1 MTRDFGTR
9 DFETFDCPASQNP
22 VSHSQI
28 EIHMIEKIYQH
39 FQKAYKVT
47 TDSRKIDKDAVFFAL
62 KGENFDANDFALQ
75 VAEQGVASL
84 VVADRKDLP
93 KHERIL
99 IVNDTL
105 KALQDLAAYHRQ
117 QSKAIV
123 LSITGTNGKTT
134 TKELVSA
141 VLTQKYNI
149 IHTQGNLN
157 NHIGVP
163 LTLLSI
169 KPETEI
175 AVVEMGANH
184 PGEIDF
190 LCKIADPDYGL
201 ITNIGRAHLEGFGS
215 FEGVIK
221 TKTEL
226 YRHIKSHGKAVFVN
240 QGNPLLWEQSEGQ
253 ERISYGRHCDAFCPV
268 APGACNPYLSVVW
281 RKRLIQT
288 HLVGS
293 YNFEN
298 VAAAIGVGQYFEVED
313 DKIVEALE
321 AYTPTNSRSQVIETK
336 KNRIIMDAY
345 NANPTSMR
353 AALINFAN
361 ICGENHL
368 LILGD
373 MRELGTASEEE
384 HRNILGLMKE
394 LGFKEA
400 LLVGQNFCAYN
411 ENAVWKTFDNV
422 QSLCQY
428 LESNPISGKTILVK
442 GSNSIQLG
450 KVLPLL

>member
-1 MTRDFGTR
+1 MLAT
-9 DFETFDCPASQNP
+9 
-22 VSHSQI
+22 
-28 EIHMIEKIYQH
+28 IYQH
-39 FQKAYKVT
+39 YLKAHKVS
-47 TDSRKIDKDAVFFAL
+47 TDSRKIEKDAVFFAL
-62 KGENFDANDFALQ
+62 KGENFDANDFALK
-75 VAEQGVASL
+75 VAEEGIASL
-84 VVADRKDLP
+84 VVADRKTLP
-93 KHERIL
+93 KHERL
-99 IVNDTL
+99 IIVDDTL
-105 KALQDLAAYHRQ
+105 KALQDLAAYHRA
-117 QSKAIV
+117 QSKATV

-141 VLTQKYNI
+141 VLAKKYNI
-149 IHTQGNLN
+149 IHTMGNLN

-175 AVVEMGANH
+175 AIVEMGANH
-184 PGEIDF
+184 PGEIEF
-190 LCKIADPDYGL
+190 LCHIADPDYGL
-201 ITNIGRAHLEGFGS
+201 ITNIGKAHLEGFGS

-226 YRHIKSHGKAVFVN
+226 YRHIKANGKAVFVN

-253 ERISYGRHCDAFCPV
+253 TRITYGRHCAADAPV

-281 RKRLIQT
+281 KKHLIQT

-298 VAAAIGVGQYFEVED
+298 VASAIAVGQYFKVDEND
-313 DKIVEALE
+313 IIDALE
-321 AYTPTNSRSQVIETK
+321 TYTPTNSRSQVIDTE
-336 KNRIIMDAY
+336 KNRIVMDAY

-361 ICGENHL
+361 ICGEQHL

-373 MRELGTASEEE
+373 MRELGTASEDE
-384 HRNILGLMKE
+384 HRNILALMKE
-394 LGFKEA
+394 LGYKDA
-400 LLVGQNFCAYN
+400 MLVGQNFCTYN
-411 ENAVWKTFDNV
+411 ENADWKTFAKVED
-422 QSLCQY
+422 LYQY
-428 LESNPISGKTILVK
+428 IETHPIEGKHILVK
-442 GSNSIQLG
+442 GSRSIQLE

>member
-1 MTRDFGTR
+1 M
-9 DFETFDCPASQNP
+9 NP
-22 VSHSQI
+22 I
-28 EIHMIEKIYQH
+28 EAIYQH
-39 FQKAYKVT
+39 FQKSYKVT
-47 TDSRKIDKDAVFFAL
+47 TDSRKVEQDAVFFAL

-75 VAEQGVASL
+75 VAEEGKASL

-93 KHERIL
+93 RHEHIL
-99 IVNDTL
+99 IVEDTL
-105 KALQDLAAYHRQ
+105 KTLQSLAAYHRQ

-123 LSITGTNGKTT
+123 ISITGTNGKTT

-141 VLTQKYNI
+141 VLAKKYNI
-149 IHTQGNLN
+149 IHTQGNFN

-163 LTLLSI
+163 LTLLTI
-169 KPETEI
+169 QPETEI

-201 ITNIGRAHLEGFGS
+201 ITNIGKAHLEGFGS

-226 YRHIKSHGKAVFVN
+226 YRHIKNHGKAVFVN

-253 ERISYGRHCDAFCPV
+253 ERISYGRHCAAFCPV
-268 APGACNPYLSVVW
+268 APGACNPYLSVFW
-281 RKRLIQT
+281 RKHLIQT

-298 VAAAIGVGQYFEVED
+298 VAAAIGVGQYFGVEENA
-313 DKIVEALE
+313 IIEALE
-321 AYTPTNSRSQVIETK
+321 AYTPTNSRSQVIETE

-353 AALINFAN
+353 AALINFAR
-361 ICGENHL
+361 ICGEQHL

-384 HRNILGLMKE
+384 HRNILSLMKE
-394 LGFKEA
+394 LGYKDA
-400 LLVGQNFCAYN
+400 LLIGQNFCAYN
-411 ENAVWKTFDNV
+411 DNPHWKTFENV
-422 QSLCQY
+422 VDLCQY
-428 LESNPISGKTILVK
+428 LESYPVRGKTILVK
-442 GSNSIQLG
+442 GSHSVQLE

>member
-1 MTRDFGTR
+1 MNSI
-9 DFETFDCPASQNP
+9 ET
-22 VSHSQI
+22 
-28 EIHMIEKIYQH
+28 IYQH
-39 FQKAYKVT
+39 YLKAYKIS
-47 TDSRKIDKDAVFFAL
+47 TDSRKIEKDAVFFAL

-93 KHERIL
+93 RHERIL
-99 IVNDTL
+99 IVDDTL
-105 KALQDLAAYHRQ
+105 KTLQGLAAYHRS
-117 QSKAIV
+117 QSKATV

-141 VLTQKYNI
+141 VLAKKYNI
-149 IHTQGNLN
+149 IHTMGNLN

-169 KPETEI
+169 QPNTEI

-201 ITNIGRAHLEGFGS
+201 ITNIGKAHLEGFGS

-226 YRHIKSHGKAVFVN
+226 YRHIKANGKAVFVN

-253 ERISYGRHCDAFCPV
+253 NRISYGRHCAANTPV
-268 APGACNPYLSVVW
+268 APGACAPYLSVVW
-281 RKRLIQT
+281 RNHLIQT

-298 VAAAIGVGQYFEVED
+298 VAAAIGVGQYFGVDEND
-313 DKIVEALE
+313 IIDALE
-321 AYTPTNSRSQVIETK
+321 AYTPTNSRSQVIETN
-336 KNRIIMDAY
+336 KNCIIMDAY

-353 AALINFAN
+353 AALINFAS
-361 ICGENHL
+361 ICGEEHL

-394 LGFKEA
+394 LGFKKA
-400 LLVGQNFCAYN
+400 LLVGSNFSTYN
-411 ENAVWKTFDNV
+411 ENPDWKTFDNV
-422 QSLCQY
+422 QNLCQY
-428 LESNPISGKTILVK
+428 LESSPVSGKTILVK

>member
-1 MTRDFGTR
+1 
-9 DFETFDCPASQNP
+9 
-22 VSHSQI
+22 
-28 EIHMIEKIYQH
+28 MIETIYQYYL
-39 FQKAYKVT
+39 KAHKVS
-47 TDSRKIDKDAVFFAL
+47 TDSRKIEKDAVFFAL

-75 VAEQGVASL
+75 VAEAGKASL

-99 IVNDTL
+99 VVDDTL
-105 KALQDLAAYHRQ
+105 KTLQDLAAYHRQ
-117 QSKAIV
+117 QMKATV

-134 TKELVSA
+134 TKELISA
-141 VLTQKYNI
+141 VLAKKYNI
-149 IHTQGNLN
+149 IHTMGNLN

-163 LTLLSI
+163 LTLLNI
-169 KPETEI
+169 RPETEI

-190 LCKIADPDYGL
+190 LCRIADPDYGL
-201 ITNIGRAHLEGFGS
+201 ITNIGKAHLEGFGS

-226 YRHIKSHGKAVFVN
+226 YRHIKAHGKAVFVN

-253 ERISYGRHCDAFCPV
+253 TRISYGRHCAADTPV
-268 APGACNPYLSVVW
+268 APAACDPYLSVGW
-281 RKRLIQT
+281 EKHLIKT

-298 VAAAIGVGQYFEVED
+298 VAAAIGVGQYFKVDEND
-313 DKIVEALE
+313 IIEALE
-321 AYTPTNSRSQVIETK
+321 QYTPTNSRSQVIETE
-336 KNRIIMDAY
+336 KNKILMDAY

-361 ICGENHL
+361 IRGEQHL

-373 MRELGTASEEE
+373 MRELGSASEEE
-384 HRNILGLMKE
+384 HRNILALMKE

-400 LLVGQNFCAYN
+400 FLVGQNFCAYN
-411 ENAVWKTFDNV
+411 DNPDWLTFNKVED
-422 QSLCQY
+422 LCQH
-428 LESNPISGKTILVK
+428 LESRQIKGKTILIK
-442 GSNSIQLG
+442 GSHSVQLE

>member
-1 MTRDFGTR
+1 MDST
-9 DFETFDCPASQNP
+9 ET
-22 VSHSQI
+22 
-28 EIHMIEKIYQH
+28 IYQH
-39 FQKAYKVT
+39 FLKTFKVT
-47 TDSRKIDKDAVFFAL
+47 TDSRKVEQDAVFFAL

-84 VVADRKDLP
+84 IVADRKDLP
-93 KHERIL
+93 KHGRIL
-99 IVNDTL
+99 VVDDNTL

-117 QSKAIV
+117 QSKVKV

-141 VLTQKYNI
+141 VLAKKYNI
-149 IHTQGNLN
+149 IHTMGNLN

-163 LTLLSI
+163 LTLLDI

-175 AVVEMGANH
+175 AIVEMGANH
-184 PGEIDF
+184 PGEIES

-201 ITNIGRAHLEGFGS
+201 ITNIGKAHLEGFGS

-226 YRHIKSHGKAVFVN
+226 YRHIKNHGTAVFVN
-240 QGNPLLWEQSEGQ
+240 QGNPLLWEQSEGMK
-253 ERISYGRHCDAFCPV
+253 RISYGRHCGAFCPV

-281 RKRLIQT
+281 RKHLIQT

-298 VAAAIGVGQYFEVED
+298 VAAAIGVGQYFGVD
-313 DKIVEALE
+313 DEKIVEALE
-321 AYTPTNSRSQVIETK
+321 AYTPTNSRSQVVETG
-336 KNRIIMDAY
+336 KNRVIMDAY

-353 AALINFAN
+353 AALINFHT

-384 HRNILGLMKE
+384 HRTILRLMKE

-411 ENAVWKTFDNV
+411 ENAAWKTFDNV
-422 QSLCQY
+422 MDLCQY
-428 LESNPISGKTILVK
+428 LEGHPISGKTILVK

>member
-1 MTRDFGTR
+1 
-9 DFETFDCPASQNP
+9 
-22 VSHSQI
+22 
-28 EIHMIEKIYQH
+28 MIATIYQH
-39 FQKAYKVT
+39 FQKAYKIT
-47 TDSRKIDKDAVFFAL
+47 TDSRKVEQDAVFFAL

-75 VAEQGVASL
+75 VAEAGVASL
-84 VVADRKDLP
+84 VVADRKELP
-93 KHERIL
+93 QHGRIL
-99 IVNDTL
+99 IVDEALKTL
-105 KALQDLAAYHRQ
+105 QKLAAYHRQ
-117 QSKAIV
+117 QNRATV

-141 VLTQKYNI
+141 VLAKKYRI

-163 LTLLSI
+163 LTLLTI

-175 AVVEMGANH
+175 AVVEMGASH

-201 ITNIGRAHLEGFGS
+201 ITNVGKAHLEGFGS

-253 ERISYGRHCDAFCPV
+253 NRISYGRHCAADAPV
-268 APGACNPYLSVVW
+268 APGQCDPYLSVIW
-281 RKRLIQT
+281 RKHLIQT

-298 VAAAIGVGQYFEVED
+298 VAAAIGVGQYFGVDED
-313 DKIVEALE
+313 AIIEALE
-321 AYTPTNSRSQVIETK
+321 QYTPTNSRSQVIETT
-336 KNRIIMDAY
+336 KNHIIMDAY

-353 AALINFAN
+353 AALINFAS
-361 ICGENHL
+361 ICGDEHL

-400 LLVGQNFCAYN
+400 LLVGSNFCAYN
-411 ENAVWKTFDNV
+411 KNPDWMTFENVKE
-422 QSLCQY
+422 LCQH
-428 LESNPISGKTILVK
+428 LESKPISGKTILVK
-442 GSNSIQLG
+442 GSHSVQLE

>member
-1 MTRDFGTR
+1 
-9 DFETFDCPASQNP
+9 
-22 VSHSQI
+22 
-28 EIHMIEKIYQH
+28 MIETIYQH
-39 FQKAYKVT
+39 YLKAYKVS
-47 TDSRKIDKDAVFFAL
+47 TDSRKIEKDAVFFAL
-62 KGENFDANDFALQ
+62 KGENFDANDFAMQ

-84 VVADRKDLP
+84 IVADRKDLP

-99 IVNDTL
+99 IVDDTL
-105 KALQDLAAYHRQ
+105 KALQDLAAYHRS

-141 VLTQKYNI
+141 ILAKKYNI
-149 IHTQGNLN
+149 IHTMGNLN

-169 KPETEI
+169 QPNTEI

-190 LCKIADPDYGL
+190 LCHIADPDYGL
-201 ITNIGRAHLEGFGS
+201 ITNIGKAHLEGFGS

-226 YRHIKSHGKAVFVN
+226 YRHIKTHGKAVFVN

-253 ERISYGRHCDAFCPV
+253 SRISYGRHCAADTPV

-281 RKRLIQT
+281 REHLIQT
-288 HLVGS
+288 RLVGS

-298 VAAAIGVGQYFEVED
+298 VAAAIGVGQYFGVD
-313 DKIVEALE
+313 DNDIIEALE
-321 AYTPTNSRSQVIETK
+321 AYTPTNSRSQVIETE
-336 KNRIIMDAY
+336 KNRVIMDAY

-353 AALINFAN
+353 AALINFSS
-361 ICGENHL
+361 ICGENSL

-394 LGFKEA
+394 LGFKDA
-400 LLVGQNFCAYN
+400 LLVGQNFCTYN
-411 ENAVWKTFDNV
+411 ENANWKTFDKV
-422 QSLCQY
+422 GDLCQY
-428 LESNPISGKTILVK
+428 LESHPVSGKTILVK

>member
-1 MTRDFGTR
+1 MHPI
-9 DFETFDCPASQNP
+9 ET
-22 VSHSQI
+22 
-28 EIHMIEKIYQH
+28 IYRQ
-39 FQKAYKVT
+39 FTKAYKVT
-47 TDSRKIDKDAVFFAL
+47 TDSRKVEQNAIFFAL

-75 VAEQGVASL
+75 VAEEGKACL

-93 KHERIL
+93 NHERLL
-99 IVNDTL
+99 IVEDSL
-105 KALQDLAAYHRQ
+105 KTLQDLAAYHRQ
-117 QSKAIV
+117 QMKPTV

-141 VLTQKYNI
+141 VLTKKYNI
-149 IHTQGNLN
+149 IHTMGNLN

-190 LCKIADPDYGL
+190 LCRIADPDFGL
-201 ITNIGRAHLEGFGS
+201 ITNIGKAHLEGFGS

-240 QGNPLLWEQSEGQ
+240 QGNPLLWEQSEGM
-253 ERISYGRHCDAFCPV
+253 ERISYGRHCAAFCPV
-268 APGACNPYLSVVW
+268 APAKCDPYLGVFW
-281 RKRLIQT
+281 KEHLIQT

-313 DKIVEALE
+313 EKIMEALE
-321 AYTPTNSRSQVIETK
+321 AYTPTNSRSQVIETE

-353 AALINFAN
+353 AALINFAS
-361 ICGENHL
+361 ICGKEHL

-394 LGFKEA
+394 LGFKDA
-400 LLVGQNFCAYN
+400 FLVGANFCAYN
-411 ENAVWKTFDNV
+411 ENPDWMTFAKVED
-422 QSLCQY
+422 LCGF
-428 LESNPISGKTILVK
+428 LESHPVNGKTVLVK
-442 GSNSIQLG
+442 GSRGIQLE

>member
-1 MTRDFGTR
+1 MNPI
-9 DFETFDCPASQNP
+9 ET
-22 VSHSQI
+22 
-28 EIHMIEKIYQH
+28 IYQH
-39 FQKAYKVT
+39 YQKTYKVS
-47 TDSRKIDKDAVFFAL
+47 TDSRKIEQDAVFFAL

-75 VAEQGVASL
+75 VAKQGTASL

-99 IVNDTL
+99 VVDDTL
-105 KALQDLAAYHRQ
+105 KTLQDLAAYHRQ
-117 QSKAIV
+117 QMKATV

-134 TKELVSA
+134 TKELISA
-141 VLTQKYNI
+141 VLAKKYNI
-149 IHTQGNLN
+149 IHTIGNLN

-163 LTLLSI
+163 LTLLNI
-169 KPETEI
+169 RPETEI

-190 LCKIADPDYGL
+190 LCRIADPDYGL
-201 ITNIGRAHLEGFGS
+201 ITNIGKAHLEGFGS

-226 YRHIKSHGKAVFVN
+226 YRHIKAHGKAVFVN
-240 QGNPLLWEQSEGQ
+240 QGNPLLWEQSERQ
-253 ERISYGRHCDAFCPV
+253 TRISYGRHCAADTPV
-268 APGACNPYLSVVW
+268 APAACDPYLSVGW
-281 RKRLIQT
+281 EKHLIKT

-298 VAAAIGVGQYFEVED
+298 VAAAIGVGEYFKVGEND
-313 DKIVEALE
+313 IIEALE
-321 AYTPTNSRSQVIETK
+321 QYTPTNSRSQVIETQ
-336 KNRIIMDAY
+336 KNKILMDAY

-361 ICGENHL
+361 IRGEQHL

-384 HRNILGLMKE
+384 HRNILALMKE

-400 LLVGQNFCAYN
+400 FLVGQNFCTYN
-411 ENAVWKTFDNV
+411 DNPNWKTFGKV
-422 QSLCQY
+422 EELCQH
-428 LESNPISGKTILVK
+428 LESHPIEGKHILVK
-442 GSNSIQLG
+442 GSRGIQLE

>member
-1 MTRDFGTR
+1 
-9 DFETFDCPASQNP
+9 
-22 VSHSQI
+22 
-28 EIHMIEKIYQH
+28 MIETIYQH
-39 FQKAYKVT
+39 YLKAYKVS
-47 TDSRKIDKDAVFFAL
+47 TDSRKVEQDAVFFAL
-62 KGENFDANDFALQ
+62 KGENFDANDFAMQ
-75 VAEQGVASL
+75 VAEEGKASL
-84 VVADRKDLP
+84 VIADRKGL

-99 IVNDTL
+99 VVEDAL

-117 QSKAIV
+117 QMKATV

-141 VLTQKYNI
+141 VLTKKYHI
-149 IHTQGNLN
+149 IHTIGNLN

-169 KPETEI
+169 KPDTEI

-201 ITNIGRAHLEGFGS
+201 ITNIGKAHLEGFGS

-226 YRHIKSHGKAVFVN
+226 YRHIKANGKAVFVN

-253 ERISYGRHCDAFCPV
+253 ERISYGRHCAAFCPV

-281 RKRLIQT
+281 RKHLIQT

-298 VAAAIGVGQYFEVED
+298 VAAAIGVGQYFDVDENA
-313 DKIVEALE
+313 IIEALE
-321 AYTPTNSRSQVIETK
+321 AYTPTNSRSQVIESG

-353 AALINFAN
+353 AALINFAS
-361 ICGENHL
+361 ICGDNSL
-368 LILGD
+368 LVLGD

-400 LLVGQNFCAYN
+400 YLVGQNFRTYN
-411 ENAVWKTFDNV
+411 ENAAWKTFDNV
-422 QSLCQY
+422 QDLCQY
-428 LESNPISGKTILVK
+428 LEGHPVSGKTILVK
-442 GSNSIQLG
+442 GSHSVQLE

>member
-1 MTRDFGTR
+1 MNPI
-9 DFETFDCPASQNP
+9 ET
-22 VSHSQI
+22 
-28 EIHMIEKIYQH
+28 IYQH
-39 FQKAYKVT
+39 YIKVHQIS
-47 TDSRKIDKDAVFFAL
+47 TDSRKIEKDTVFFAL

-93 KHERIL
+93 QHERIL
-99 IVNDTL
+99 IVDDAL
-105 KALQDLAAYHRQ
+105 KTLQDLAAYHRQ

-141 VLTQKYNI
+141 VLAKKYNI
-149 IHTQGNLN
+149 IHTMGNLN

-169 KPETEI
+169 QPDTEI

-201 ITNIGRAHLEGFGS
+201 ITNIGKAHLEGFGS

-226 YRHIKSHGKAVFVN
+226 YRHIKAHGKAVFVN

-253 ERISYGRHCDAFCPV
+253 NRITYGRHCAANTPV

-281 RKRLIQT
+281 KKHLIQT

-298 VAAAIGVGQYFEVED
+298 VAAAIGVGQYFDVDEND
-313 DKIVEALE
+313 IIEALE
-321 AYTPTNSRSQVIETK
+321 AYTPTNSRSQVIETQ
-336 KNRIIMDAY
+336 NNHIIMDAY

-353 AALINFAN
+353 AALINFAS
-361 ICGENHL
+361 ICGENSL

-384 HRNILGLMKE
+384 HRYILGLMKE

-400 LLVGQNFCAYN
+400 LLVGQNFCTYN
-411 ENAVWKTFDNV
+411 ENGNWKTFEKVGD
-422 QSLCQY
+422 LCQY
-428 LESNPISGKTILVK
+428 LEIHPISNKTILVK

>member
-1 MTRDFGTR
+1 MKTI
-9 DFETFDCPASQNP
+9 ET
-22 VSHSQI
+22 
-28 EIHMIEKIYQH
+28 IYQH
-39 FQKAYKVT
+39 YLKAYKVS
-47 TDSRKIDKDAVFFAL
+47 TDSRKIEPNAVFFAL

-75 VAEQGVASL
+75 VAEEGVASL
-84 VVADRKDLP
+84 VVADRKSLP

-99 IVNDTL
+99 IVDDTL
-105 KALQDLAAYHRQ
+105 KALQNLAAYHRQ

-123 LSITGTNGKTT
+123 FSITGTNGKTT

-141 VLTQKYNI
+141 VLAKKYRI
-149 IHTQGNLN
+149 IHTMGNLN

-163 LTLLSI
+163 LTLLTI
-169 KPETEI
+169 QPDTEM

-184 PGEIDF
+184 PGEIAD
-190 LCKIADPDYGL
+190 LCRIADPDYGL
-201 ITNIGRAHLEGFGS
+201 ITNVGKAHLEGFGS
-215 FEGVIK
+215 FEGVIE
-221 TKTEL
+221 TKTAL
-226 YRHIKSHGKAVFVN
+226 YRHVKAHGNAVFVN
-240 QGNPLLWEQSEGQ
+240 QGNPLLWELSEGQ
-253 ERISYGRHCDAFCPV
+253 ERISYGKHCGAFCPV

-281 RKRLIQT
+281 KKHLIQT

-298 VAAAIGVGQYFEVED
+298 VAAAIGVGQFFKVDEND
-313 DKIVEALE
+313 IIAALE
-321 AYTPTNSRSQVIETK
+321 TYMPTNSRSQVIETQ

-361 ICGENHL
+361 ICGEQHL

-384 HRNILGLMKE
+384 HRSILNLMKE
-394 LGFKEA
+394 LGYKDA

-411 ENAVWKTFDNV
+411 ENPSWKTFENV

-428 LESNPISGKTILVK
+428 LESSPVSWKTILVK

>member
-1 MTRDFGTR
+1 
-9 DFETFDCPASQNP
+9 
-22 VSHSQI
+22 
-28 EIHMIEKIYQH
+28 MIETIYQH
-39 FQKAYKVT
+39 FQKVYKVT
-47 TDSRKIDKDAVFFAL
+47 TDSRKVEKDAVFFAL

-99 IVNDTL
+99 IVDDTL

-141 VLTQKYNI
+141 VLAKKYNI
-149 IHTQGNLN
+149 IHTMGNLN

-169 KPETEI
+169 QPDTEI

-190 LCKIADPDYGL
+190 LCHIADPDYGL
-201 ITNIGRAHLEGFGS
+201 ITNIGKAHLEGFGS

-226 YRHIKSHGKAVFVN
+226 YRHIKAHGKAVFVN
-240 QGNPLLWEQSEGQ
+240 QGSPLLWEQSEGQ
-253 ERISYGRHCDAFCPV
+253 NRITYGRHCAADAPV

-281 RKRLIQT
+281 KKHLIQT
-288 HLVGS
+288 RLVGS

-298 VAAAIGVGQYFEVED
+298 VAAAIGVGQYFKVDEND
-313 DKIVEALE
+313 IISALE
-321 AYTPTNSRSQVIETK
+321 AYIPTNSRSQVIETQ

-361 ICGENHL
+361 ICGKDSL
-368 LILGD
+368 LVLGD

-384 HRNILGLMKE
+384 HRSILHLMKE

-400 LLVGQNFCAYN
+400 FLVGQNFCTYN
-411 ENAVWKTFDNV
+411 ENAAWMTFEKVGD
-422 QSLCQY
+422 LCQY
-428 LESNPISGKTILVK
+428 LESHLIKGKTILVK

>member
-1 MTRDFGTR
+1 MNPL
-9 DFETFDCPASQNP
+9 ET
-22 VSHSQI
+22 
-28 EIHMIEKIYQH
+28 IYHH
-39 FQKAYKVT
+39 FTKAYKIT
-47 TDSRKIDKDAVFFAL
+47 TDSRKVEQDAVFFAL

-75 VAEQGVASL
+75 VAEAGIASL

-93 KHERIL
+93 QHERIL
-99 IVNDTL
+99 IVDDTL
-105 KALQDLAAYHRQ
+105 KTLQHLAAYHRQ

-134 TKELVSA
+134 TKELVSS
-141 VLTQKYNI
+141 VLSKKYRI
-149 IHTQGNLN
+149 IHTMGNLN

-169 KPETEI
+169 KPDTEI

-201 ITNIGRAHLEGFGS
+201 ITNIGKAHLEGFGS
-215 FEGVIK
+215 FEVIID
-221 TKTEL
+221 TKTAL
-226 YRHIKSHGKAVFVN
+226 YRHVKAHGKAVFVN
-240 QGNPLLWEQSEGQ
+240 QANPLLWEQSEGMS
-253 ERISYGRHCDAFCPV
+253 RISYGRYCGADTPV

-281 RKRLIQT
+281 KKRLIQT
-288 HLVGS
+288 QLVGS

-298 VAAAIGVGQYFEVED
+298 VAAAIGVGQYFGVEESD
-313 DKIVEALE
+313 IVAALE
-321 AYTPTNSRSQVIETK
+321 AYTPTNSRSQVIDTK
-336 KNRIIMDAY
+336 NNRIVMDAY

-361 ICGENHL
+361 ICGKQHL

-384 HRNILGLMKE
+384 HRNILSLMKE

-400 LLVGQNFCAYN
+400 LLVGQNFSSFN
-411 ENAVWKTFDNV
+411 NNPQWKTFDKV
-422 QSLCQY
+422 SDLCQY
-428 LESNPISGKTILVK
+428 LESHPISGKTILVK

>member
-1 MTRDFGTR
+1 LNIQAALFIKDNPMNTI
-9 DFETFDCPASQNP
+9 ET
-22 VSHSQI
+22 
-28 EIHMIEKIYQH
+28 IYQH
-39 FQKAYKVT
+39 YLKAFSVS
-47 TDSRKIDKDAVFFAL
+47 TDSRKIEKDAVFFAL

-75 VAEQGVASL
+75 VAEAGVASL

-93 KHERIL
+93 NHERIL
-99 IVNDTL
+99 KVEDSL

-117 QSKAIV
+117 QMKATV

-141 VLTQKYNI
+141 VLAQKYNI

-169 KPETEI
+169 KPDTEI
-175 AVVEMGANH
+175 TVVEMGANH

-190 LCKIADPDYGL
+190 LCHIADPDFGL
-201 ITNIGRAHLEGFGS
+201 ITNIGKAHLEGFGS

-226 YRHIKSHGKAVFVN
+226 YHHIKSHGKAVFVN
-240 QGNPLLWEQSEGQ
+240 QGNPLLWELSETQ
-253 ERISYGRHCDAFCPV
+253 ERISYGRHCAAFCPV
-268 APGACNPYLSVVW
+268 APAKCDPYLSVVW

-298 VAAAIGVGQYFEVED
+298 VAAAIGVGQYFKVEE

-321 AYTPTNSRSQVIETK
+321 AYIPTNSRSQVINTE
-336 KNRIIMDAY
+336 KNRILMDAY

-353 AALINFAN
+353 AALVNFAN
-361 ICGENHL
+361 ICGENSL

-394 LGFKEA
+394 LKFKEA
-400 LLVGQNFCAYN
+400 LLVGSNFSAYN
-411 ENAVWKTFDNV
+411 ENPDWKTFDNV
-422 QSLCQY
+422 QNLCQY
-428 LESNPISGKTILVK
+428 LECSPVSGKTILVK

>member
-1 MTRDFGTR
+1 MTPI
-9 DFETFDCPASQNP
+9 ETL
-22 VSHSQI
+22 
-28 EIHMIEKIYQH
+28 YQH
-39 FQKAYKVT
+39 YTKAYKVS
-47 TDSRKIDKDAVFFAL
+47 TDSRKIEPQAVFFAL

-75 VAEQGVASL
+75 VAEEGKASL
-84 VVADRKDLP
+84 VVADRKDMT
-93 KHERIL
+93 KHERII
-99 IVNDTL
+99 IVEDSL
-105 KALQDLAAYHRQ
+105 KALQDLAAYHRS
-117 QSKAIV
+117 QSKAII

-141 VLTQKYNI
+141 VLAKKYNI
-149 IHTQGNLN
+149 IHTMGNLN

-163 LTLLSI
+163 LTLLTI

-190 LCKIADPDYGL
+190 LCRIADPDFGL
-201 ITNIGRAHLEGFGS
+201 ITNIGKAHLEGFGS

-226 YRHIKSHGKAVFVN
+226 YRHIKAHGKAVFVN

-253 ERISYGRHCDAFCPV
+253 KRIGYGRHCAADTPV
-268 APGACNPYLSVVW
+268 IPGACNPYLSVGW
-281 RKRLIQT
+281 KKHLIQT

-298 VAAAIGVGQYFEVED
+298 VAAAIGVGQYFKVDEND
-313 DKIVEALE
+313 IISALE
-321 AYTPTNSRSQVIETK
+321 SYTPTNSRSQVIETQ
-336 KNRIIMDAY
+336 KNRILMDAY

-361 ICGENHL
+361 ICGEQHL

-373 MRELGTASEEE
+373 MRELGSASEEE
-384 HRNILGLMKE
+384 HRNILALMKE
-394 LGFKEA
+394 LGYKEA
-400 LLVGQNFCAYN
+400 FLVGQNFSAYN
-411 ENAVWKTFDNV
+411 DNSNWKTFDKVEDLYQHIENH
-422 QSLCQY
+422 
-428 LESNPISGKTILVK
+428 PIEGRHILVK
-442 GSNSIQLG
+442 GSRGIQLE